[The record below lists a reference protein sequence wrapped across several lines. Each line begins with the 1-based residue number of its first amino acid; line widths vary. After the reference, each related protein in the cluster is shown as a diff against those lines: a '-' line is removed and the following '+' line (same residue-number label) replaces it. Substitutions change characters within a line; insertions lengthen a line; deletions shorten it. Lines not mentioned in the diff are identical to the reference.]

1 MAKKKEIFPFDENGG
16 LINEPNF
23 TYKLNDDELEKC
35 LAQGEF
41 LKAGQTGN
49 VLWKVENSS
58 MVFVAD
64 IIYDSYK
71 NRRSTTL
78 IFVRDINTGIKYPMF
93 IAEYDRMLNNART
106 MGTVHGAFT
115 FIRRGANYSLKWVRD
130 VE

>member
-1 MAKKKEIFPFDENGG
+1 
-16 LINEPNF
+16 
-23 TYKLNDDELEKC
+23 
-35 LAQGEF
+35 
-41 LKAGQTGN
+41 
-49 VLWKVENSS
+49 

-115 FIRRGANYSLKWVRD
+115 FIKRGANYSLKWVRD